1 MKDCTYR
8 YPRAERGKKVGGKIE
23 KDTTEVEKS
32 LYINRFEAV
41 FGGHRHRIGPGTG
54 SDQFFPATCS
64 RQR

>member
-1 MKDCTYR
+1 MV
-8 YPRAERGKKVGGKIE
+8 RAERGEKSRRKIE
-23 KDTTEVEKS
+23 KDTIEVEKS

-41 FGGHRHRIGPGTG
+41 FGGHRHRIGPETG